1 MIYFYSLYHFWG
13 NNSSCD
19 YTTGYLSGAW
29 WPDVLY
35 SGIFAEFGN
44 HINYNCGSQTLI
56 IMTTTVMT
64 DKLFIMFMDIH
75 GMVVISVVSFTI
87 TIYCLSI
94 LQQVLQSNL
103 HIIIVKIVHI
113 VVICLFSAEV
123 HHSGLYQQV
132 GVVYSEVVAM
142 HIVLLTVVNTLMLN
156 M

>member
-1 MIYFYSLYHFWG
+1 M
-13 NNSSCD
+13 
-19 YTTGYLSGAW
+19 TGECWVGG
-29 WPDVLY
+29 VNG
-35 SGIFAEFGN
+35 GIFCSHGHVVSQEF
-44 HINYNCGSQTLI
+44 GSQTLI

-64 DKLFIMFMDIH
+64 DKLFIMFMDVH